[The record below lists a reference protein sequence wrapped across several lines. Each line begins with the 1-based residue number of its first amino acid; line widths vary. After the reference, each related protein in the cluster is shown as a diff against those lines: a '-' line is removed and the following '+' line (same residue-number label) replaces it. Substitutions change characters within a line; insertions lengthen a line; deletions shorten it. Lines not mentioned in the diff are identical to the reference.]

1 MFRVAKNE
9 YVKWITNP
17 KMIIIAVMFIF
28 TYDFVI
34 RELIVAAEKMGEKL
48 QILEGFIGISNSQLL
63 LMMLPVVFIGLMGDF
78 PRMDANAMFYIHRV
92 GRVNWLLGQM
102 IFAAMA
108 SGTYLLALLGFS
120 TVTLLG
126 KCSFHNAWSEITTK
140 YYLFAPNE
148 YAGTVANLT
157 TGRLYNNLPPVN
169 AAVHIVLLMF
179 LFFMVIAMLLLVGFV
194 GGAQSAGIVV
204 ATGILCIGNVLA
216 YMENRLRWVF
226 PTAHAILELHFDPI
240 YNTPVFDVWLS
251 YVYYVGLLF
260 VLFMVAFLCI
270 DRLDFT
276 KIKEL
281 ER

>member
-140 YYLFAPNE
+140 YYLFAQASVDAYYCE
-148 YAGTVANLT
+148 ECKKIVIDVAN
-157 TGRLYNNLPPVN
+157 
-169 AAVHIVLLMF
+169 
-179 LFFMVIAMLLLVGFV
+179 
-194 GGAQSAGIVV
+194 
-204 ATGILCIGNVLA
+204 
-216 YMENRLRWVF
+216 
-226 PTAHAILELHFDPI
+226 
-240 YNTPVFDVWLS
+240 
-251 YVYYVGLLF
+251 
-260 VLFMVAFLCI
+260 
-270 DRLDFT
+270 
-276 KIKEL
+276 K
-281 ER
+281 